1 MLTKNYTFARSQVRP
16 ILPQL
21 VRILYLTADGMKIE
35 QIWERS
41 SEKNY
46 ANLPLSMAFFR
57 FDYQSIIITWKI
69 WNPRVA
75 SDGWWIC
82 CNINCVAEISL
93 LSRPIHDAAE
103 GGHVAVLRVL
113 LSYGAD
119 PLLATYS
126 GSTALSCAKEPNTR
140 AFLEGVWL
148 LIYSL
153 RYARIET
160 KSLPF
165 VSKSLASRGVRN
177 LQPHKSV
184 NLDPRLLTRFSWE
197 NGLITWVDCLGSS
210 RGIGAIVRVN
220 QINVLSIPK
229 PSIFYVYQ
237 VFSRILTWRP
247 PQRLRMKARWVHVL
261 CDALR
266 YLWNR
271 ACLNLWAEPQHC
283 PD

>member
-1 MLTKNYTFARSQVRP
+1 MV
-16 ILPQL
+16 
-21 VRILYLTADGMKIE
+21 
-35 QIWERS
+35 
-41 SEKNY
+41 
-46 ANLPLSMAFFR
+46 FFR
-57 FDYQSIIITWKI
+57 FDYQSILITWKA

-82 CNINCVAEISL
+82 RNIYCVAEISL
-93 LSRPIHDAAE
+93 RSRPIHDAAE

-140 AFLEGVWL
+140 AFLEGAWL
-148 LIYSL
+148 VIWSL
-153 RYARIET
+153 RYARITT

-165 VSKSLASRGVRN
+165 VRKSWASSRVRN
-177 LQPHKSV
+177 LQPYKSV

-197 NGLITWVDCLGSS
+197 NGLIAWVDCLGSS
-210 RGIGAIVRVN
+210 LGIGAIVRVN
-220 QINVLSIPK
+220 EIKVLSFPK
-229 PSIFYVYQ
+229 PSFFYVYQ

-247 PQRLRMKARWVHVL
+247 PQRLRMKARWVHDL

-266 YLWNR
+266 CLWNG
-271 ACLNLWAEPQHC
+271 ACLNL
-283 PD
+283 